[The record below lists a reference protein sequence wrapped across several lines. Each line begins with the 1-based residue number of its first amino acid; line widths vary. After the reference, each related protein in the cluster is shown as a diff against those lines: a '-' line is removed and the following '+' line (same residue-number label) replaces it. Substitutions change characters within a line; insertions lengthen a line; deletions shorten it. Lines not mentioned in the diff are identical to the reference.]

1 MKRFGGNR
9 RFIRCDQFPASRA
22 HLLSRLSKVIGAGVE
37 NPEDLTPLR
46 PFLSS
51 REMIILLDNT
61 ESILDPRG
69 TNARE
74 IYAVVD
80 ELSRFSNICLC
91 ITSRISTIPPTC
103 ETLDISTLSMEA
115 ARETFYRIYR
125 NGGRYDL
132 VDGILKQLDF
142 HPLSITLLATVAH
155 HNKWGTN
162 RLSKEWKRQR
172 TGILHT
178 QHDESLAATIELS
191 LASPMFQ
198 ELGPNARGLLGVVAF
213 FPQGINEDNVDWLFP
228 TLSGR
233 TRILDNFC
241 ILSLTYRSDGF
252 IRMLAPLRDHLRPED
267 PASSPLLCTTKDRY
281 FARLSVFV
289 DPDEPGFEDTRWI
302 RSEDVNVEHLLDVL
316 TSIDANLADV
326 WDTCASFMMHLR
338 WHKPRLVALGP
349 KIEGLP
355 DDHRSKPACLIE
367 LSRLFDS
374 VGNYVERKRLLIQA
388 LGLWRERGDEL
399 WVAETLRFTSN
410 SSRMLGLYKEGI
422 AQAKEALEI
431 YKRLNHISGQAMSW
445 QSLAWLLHEDD
456 QLDAAEEAALRAT
469 DLSGEGNQF
478 LVCDCYCL
486 LGNICGSKGET
497 EKAMNHFEK
506 ALGIAS
512 TFNWH
517 NSLLRINYSLARLFF
532 SEKRIDDAHA
542 HVERAKS
549 HAINHPY
556 YLGCAMELQARFW
569 LQECKLEEAKSE
581 VLGAIDVSERL
592 GAARDLECCRVILRD
607 IEKETEKPVTS
618 GELLES
624 VPLPTSVNSPFSAR
638 GTTGHHPM
646 NLFRRILWQTTDP
659 ASGQRMKG
667 KRE

>member
-1 MKRFGGNR
+1 
-9 RFIRCDQFPASRA
+9 
-22 HLLSRLSKVIGAGVE
+22 
-37 NPEDLTPLR
+37 
-46 PFLSS
+46 
-51 REMIILLDNT
+51 MIILLDNA

-74 IYAVVD
+74 IYTVVD
-80 ELSRFSNICLC
+80 ELSQFSNICLC

-103 ETLDISTLSMEA
+103 ETLEIPTLSMEA
-115 ARETFYRIYR
+115 ARDAFHRIYKG
-125 NGGRYDL
+125 GGRSDL

-142 HPLSITLLATVAH
+142 HPLSITLLATIAH
-155 HNKWGTN
+155 HNKWGTD
-162 RLSKEWKRQR
+162 RLSKEWERQR
-172 TGILHT
+172 TDVLHT
-178 QHDESLAATIELS
+178 QHDQSLAATIELS

-198 ELGPNARGLLGVVAF
+198 ALGPDARGLLGVVAF
-213 FPQGINEDNVDWLFP
+213 FPQGVNENNVDWLFP
-228 TLSGR
+228 TLSDK

-252 IRMLAPLRDHLRPED
+252 IRMLAPLRDHLCPED

-289 DPDEPGFEDTRWI
+289 DPGEPGFEDARWI
-302 RSEDVNVEHLLDVL
+302 TSEDVNVEHLLDVL
-316 TSIDANLADV
+316 TSIDGNSANV
-326 WDTCASFMMHLR
+326 WDTCASFMEHLY
-338 WHKPRLVALGP
+338 WHKLRLVGLGP

-355 DDHRSKPACLIE
+355 DDHRSKPACLLG

-374 VGNYVERKRLLIQA
+374 VGNHAESKRLLIQA

-399 WVAETLRFTSN
+399 RVADTLRFTSISN
-410 SSRMLGLYKEGI
+410 MMLGLYKEGI

-549 HAINHPY
+549 HAISHPY
-556 YLGCAMELQARFW
+556 YLGYAMKLQAWFW
-569 LQECKLEEAKSE
+569 LQERKLEEAKSE
-581 VLGAIDVSERL
+581 ALGAIDVYEKL
-592 GAARDLECCRVILRD
+592 GAAKDVEDCREILRD
-607 IEKETEKPVTS
+607 IEKETEKPVNS

-624 VPLPTSVNSPFSAR
+624 VPLPTSVNSPCSAQ

-646 NLFRRILWQTTDP
+646 NLFRRILRQTTDP
-659 ASGQRMKG
+659 ASGQRLKG
-667 KRE
+667 KRG

>member
-37 NPEDLTPLR
+37 NPEDLTPLQ

-51 REMIILLDNT
+51 RKMIILLDNA

-69 TNARE
+69 TNSRE

-80 ELSRFSNICLC
+80 ELSQFSNICLC

-103 ETLDISTLSMEA
+103 ETLDIPTLSMEA

-125 NGGRYDL
+125 NCGRSDL

-155 HNKWGTN
+155 HNKWGTD
-162 RLSKEWKRQR
+162 RLSKEWERRR
-172 TGILHT
+172 TGVLHT
-178 QHDESLAATIELS
+178 HHNQSLAATIELS

-228 TLSGR
+228 TLSDR
-233 TRILDNFC
+233 TGILDNFC
-241 ILSLTYRSDGF
+241 ILSLAYRSDGF
-252 IRMLAPLRDHLRPED
+252 IRMLAPLRDYLRPED

-281 FARLSVFV
+281 FARLSVFIN
-289 DPDEPGFEDTRWI
+289 PGEPRFEDARWI
-302 RSEDVNVEHLLDVL
+302 TSEDVNVEHLLDVL
-316 TSIDANLADV
+316 MSIDANSADV
-326 WDTCASFMMHLR
+326 WDTCVSLMRHLY
-338 WHKPRLVALGP
+338 WHKPRLVVLGP

-355 DDHRSKPACLIE
+355 DDHRSKPACLFG
-367 LSRLFDS
+367 LSRLFGS
-374 VGNYVERKRLLIQA
+374 VGNDAESKRLLIQA
-388 LGLWRERGDEL
+388 LGLWRERGDEFQ
-399 WVAETLRFTSN
+399 VAETLRLMSN
-410 SSRMLGLYKEGI
+410 SSRLLGRYKEGI

-431 YKRLNHISGQAMSW
+431 YKRLNHISGQAESW
-445 QSLAWLLHEDD
+445 QLLAWLLYADD
-456 QLDAAEEAALRAT
+456 QLDAAEEAALRAI
-469 DLSGEGNQF
+469 DLSDEGNQF
-478 LVCDCYCL
+478 PVCDCYRI
-486 LGNICGSKGET
+486 LGNICRSKGET
-497 EKAMNHFEK
+497 EKAVNHFET

-517 NSLLRINYSLARLFF
+517 DHLFWINCSLAELFF

-549 HAINHPY
+549 HAINFPY
-556 YLGCAMELQARFW
+556 YLGRATELQAGFW
-569 LQECKLEEAKSE
+569 LEEGKLEEAKSE
-581 VLGAIDVSERL
+581 ALGAIDVFERL
-592 GAARDLECCRVILRD
+592 GAAKDVERCRKILRY
-607 IEKETEKPVTS
+607 IEKRTEKPVTS
-618 GELLES
+618 GELLET

-638 GTTGHHPM
+638 GTTRPSDE
-646 NLFRRILWQTTDP
+646 FIQTYP
-659 ASGQRMKG
+659 SANN
-667 KRE
+667 

>member
-37 NPEDLTPLR
+37 NPEDLTTLR

-51 REMIILLDNT
+51 REMIILLDNA

-74 IYAVVD
+74 IYAVAD

-103 ETLDISTLSMEA
+103 ETLDIPTLSMEA

-125 NGGRYDL
+125 NGGRSDL
-132 VDGILKQLDF
+132 VDGILEQLDF

-155 HNKWGTN
+155 HNKWGTD
-162 RLSKEWKRQR
+162 RLGKGWERGR
-172 TGILHT
+172 TGVLHT

-198 ELGPNARGLLGVVAF
+198 ELGSNARGLLGVVAF

-228 TLSGR
+228 TLSDK

-267 PASSPLLCTTKDRY
+267 PGSSPLLCTTKDRY
-281 FARLSVFV
+281 FARLSVFIN
-289 DPDEPGFEDTRWI
+289 PGSPGFEDARWI
-302 RSEDVNVEHLLDVL
+302 MSEDVNVEHLLDVL
-316 TSIDANLADV
+316 TSIDANSADV
-326 WDTCASFMMHLR
+326 WDTCASFMMHLYC
-338 WHKPRLVALGP
+338 HKPRLVALGL

-355 DDHRSKPACLIE
+355 DDHRSKPACLLG
-367 LSRLFDS
+367 LSLLFDS
-374 VGNYVERKRLLIQA
+374 VGNHVERKRLLIQA
-388 LGLWRERGDEL
+388 LGLWRERGDEFR
-399 WVAETLRFTSN
+399 VAETLRFTSN
-410 SSRMLGLYKEGI
+410 SNRMLGLYKEGM

-431 YKRLNHISGQAMSW
+431 YKRLNDISGQARSW
-445 QSLAWLLHEDD
+445 QLLALLLYDDD
-456 QLDAAEEAALRAT
+456 QLDAAEEAALRAI
-469 DLSGEGNQF
+469 DLLGEGNQF
-478 LVCDCYCL
+478 GVCECYRL
-486 LGNICGSKGET
+486 LGDICRSRGET
-497 EKAMNHFEK
+497 EKAMNHFET

-517 NSLLRINYSLARLFF
+517 NHLFWINCSLAQLFF
-532 SEKRIDDAHA
+532 SEKRFNDAHA

-549 HAINHPY
+549 HVINDPY
-556 YLGCAMELQARFW
+556 SLGWAM
-569 LQECKLEEAKSE
+569 KL
-581 VLGAIDVSERL
+581 
-592 GAARDLECCRVILRD
+592 
-607 IEKETEKPVTS
+607 
-618 GELLES
+618 
-624 VPLPTSVNSPFSAR
+624 
-638 GTTGHHPM
+638 
-646 NLFRRILWQTTDP
+646 
-659 ASGQRMKG
+659 
-667 KRE
+667 